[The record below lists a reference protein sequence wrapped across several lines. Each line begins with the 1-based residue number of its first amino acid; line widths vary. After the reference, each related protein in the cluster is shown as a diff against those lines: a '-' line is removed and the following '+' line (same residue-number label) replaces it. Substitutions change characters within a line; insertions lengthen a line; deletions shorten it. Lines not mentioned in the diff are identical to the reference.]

1 MYFPDSWQLL
11 QFCISVKSVQNI
23 YDNNLPFVGFIL
35 YKPSSLK
42 STIIDLFQKYPSTIS
57 NDNLTKGSFLSHYST
72 NSEEELQKNDLIPKM
87 KDKILLTSEIAPIIN
102 TNEDDLRKILGII
115 TRLVDGKGYQSHSGT
130 HGHRGYPPMMFT
142 WIGAGIEIPSKMWTM
157 LSQVGFKIYFSDLY
171 LKRRK

>member
-1 MYFPDSWQLL
+1 MAITYHF
-11 QFCISVKSVQNI
+11 IGI
-23 YDNNLPFVGFIL
+23 IL

-42 STIIDLFQKYPSTIS
+42 STIIDLFQKYPSALYA
-57 NDNLTKGSFLSHYST
+57 DDLTKIRLYHIIQIT
-72 NSEEELQKNDLIPKM
+72 EEELQKNDLIPKM

-157 LSQVGFKIYFSDLY
+157 LSQLGFKIYFF
-171 LKRRK
+171 RPNF